1 MSLSQDWN
9 EVGFVEEISCNFVIW
24 CFIEYCGYSWLEY
37 IKLLKSISI
46 FSMSLENNRIDDAS
60 NYVTIIENDYPIYKL
75 YLLIYYTQIILTFL
89 LSFFLKCSIQC
100 YYS

>member
-1 MSLSQDWN
+1 
-9 EVGFVEEISCNFVIW
+9 
-24 CFIEYCGYSWLEY
+24 
-37 IKLLKSISI
+37 
-46 FSMSLENNRIDDAS
+46 MSLENNRIDDAS